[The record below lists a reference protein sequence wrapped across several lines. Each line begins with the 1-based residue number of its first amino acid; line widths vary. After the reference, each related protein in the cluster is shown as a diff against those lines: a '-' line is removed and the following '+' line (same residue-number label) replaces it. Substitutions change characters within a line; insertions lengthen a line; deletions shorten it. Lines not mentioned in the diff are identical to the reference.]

1 MRLFLHELR
10 YELLLYVR
18 SRELA
23 FFTFM
28 FPIILFLLLGS
39 VYGENDEINGYPGA
53 DYLLTGVIGY
63 GVAATAFGGLAIIL
77 VIRRETGVLK
87 RLRATPLPATAYV
100 TAILATTLIFF
111 LIESIAL
118 IVIGM
123 TLFDTEVPNNLFS
136 LFIALMLGGS
146 AFAALGVGLACVIR
160 RAEGASA
167 VINAIYLPIAF
178 LSGTFFS
185 QQAFPEFLQKVADVL
200 PLTYFIDL
208 VGVVMLEGSSVWEQ
222 PIDVAVISAW
232 GLGGA
237 IVARALL
244 PLGSAGGLASFKAGT

>member
-1 MRLFLHELR
+1 VKLFLHELR

-39 VYGENDEINGYPGA
+39 VYGENDEINGYRGA

-87 RLRATPLPATAYV
+87 RLRATPLPAAAYV
-100 TAILATTLIFF
+100 SAVLATTLIFF
-111 LIESIAL
+111 LVEAIAL
-118 IVIGM
+118 VAIGM
-123 TLFDTEVPNNLFS
+123 SLFDVDFPKNLFS
-136 LFIALMLGGS
+136 LILALLLGGG
-146 AFAALGVGLACVIR
+146 AFAALGVGMACVIR

-167 VINAIYLPIAF
+167 VINAIYLPVSF

-185 QQAFPEFLQKVADVL
+185 QRAFPEFLQKIADVL

-208 VGVVMLEGSSVWEQ
+208 IGVVMLEGSSIWDQ
-222 PIDVAVISAW
+222 PTDVAVIAGW
-232 GLGGA
+232 GAAGA
-237 IVARALL
+237 IVALRYFRWV
-244 PLGSAGGLASFKAGT
+244 PQEG